1 MLVARNN
8 PTRLFLKVFYNDR
21 IYNIENKVNDL
32 LLFDVDDDIELPEL
46 TSNIDFTKLQK
57 AVNSGGLYKICKQSK
72 VIFRDNNKQDTYYV
86 IVDNDVEGDIIQF
99 IIHFDGDDVETLCK
113 FNVIGKK
120 IEFQDEDRVAGLYC
134 TVSYMYALS

>member
-8 PTRLFLKVFYNDR
+8 PTRLFFKVYYNDR

-120 IEFQDEDRVAGLYC
+120 IEFQDEDRVSGLYC